1 MRGGAN
7 GGVVRRMFTIL
18 GPAAEEIVAE
28 WGEAGQCTQ
37 LPAGGHVVVGFE
49 GAPVVVW
56 RSSGLGPHVPGWT
69 FVVADSVAAEFW
81 RKVALQ
87 VLLRPHSL
95 HRRLASAVMHARG
108 RAAA

>member
-1 MRGGAN
+1 
-7 GGVVRRMFTIL
+7 MFTIL

-28 WGEAGQCTQ
+28 WGEAGQCRQ

-87 VLLRPHSL
+87 VLLPPADLVQTDAQHCCLST
-95 HRRLASAVMHARG
+95 
-108 RAAA
+108 